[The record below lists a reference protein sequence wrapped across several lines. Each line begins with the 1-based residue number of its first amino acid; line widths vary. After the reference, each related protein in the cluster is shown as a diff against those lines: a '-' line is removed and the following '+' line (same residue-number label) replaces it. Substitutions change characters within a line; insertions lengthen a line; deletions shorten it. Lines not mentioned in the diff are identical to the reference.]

1 METIRLY
8 LKEIKNIPLLRAE
21 EEIDLARR
29 IKKGDKEAQKKM
41 IRSNLRLVINI
52 AKRYSHLRVPIMD
65 LIEEG
70 NLGLIRAVEKFD
82 PNRGFRFS
90 TYAAWWIRQYI
101 TRAIIN
107 QGKTIRVPVY
117 MAELV
122 SKWKKVNEQLNQKL
136 KRRPLMREVAQVM
149 KLPVKRVREV
159 SQMIARIASLDAPIG
174 DEGMGQFMDIIE
186 DDNVASPWAN
196 LVDSLRHERVT
207 HFMEMITD
215 KERQVI
221 ILRFGL
227 EDGVPRTLE
236 DTAKRF
242 GITRERVR
250 QIETVA
256 LKKLRD
262 FAAMDNEGYE

>member
-1 METIRLY
+1 MENIRLY
-8 LKEIKNIPLLRAE
+8 LKDIKNIPLLTAE
-21 EEIDLARR
+21 EEIQLARQIR
-29 IKKGDKEAQKKM
+29 NGDKEAQKKM

-52 AKRYSHLRVPIMD
+52 AKRYNHLKVPIMD

-70 NLGLIRAVEKFD
+70 NLGLIRAVQKFD

-122 SKWKKVNEQLNQKL
+122 TKWKKVNEQLTQKL
-136 KRRPLMREVAQVM
+136 KRRPTLQEIAQVM
-149 KLPVKRVREV
+149 KLPIKRLREI

-174 DEGMGQFMDIIE
+174 EEGVGVFIDVVE
-186 DDNVASPWAN
+186 NENASSPWDD

-207 HFMEMITD
+207 HLMEMITE
-215 KERQVI
+215 KERQVLS
-221 ILRFGL
+221 LRFGL
-227 EDGVPRTLE
+227 EDGTPLTLE
-236 DTAKRF
+236 ETAKRF
-242 GITRERVR
+242 SLTRERVR
-250 QIETVA
+250 QIETIA

-262 FAAMDNEGYE
+262 YTAMSDEKYE

>member
-1 METIRLY
+1 MT
-8 LKEIKNIPLLRAE
+8 AQ

-29 IKKGDKEAQKKM
+29 IKNGDKEAQKKM
-41 IRSNLRLVINI
+41 IRANLRLVINI
-52 AKRYSHLRVPIMD
+52 AKRYGHLKVPIMD

-70 NLGLIRAVEKFD
+70 NLGLIRAVQKFD

-107 QGKTIRVPVY
+107 QGKTIRIPVY

-122 SKWKKVNEQLNQKL
+122 TKWKKVNELLMQKL
-136 KRRPLMREVAQVM
+136 KRKPVLKEVAQTM
-149 KLPVKRVREV
+149 KLPVRRVREI

-174 DEGMGQFMDIIE
+174 EEGMGLFIDVIE
-186 DDNVASPWAN
+186 DENAASPWDN
-196 LVDSLRHERVT
+196 LVDSLRHERIS
-207 HFMEMITD
+207 HLLEMVTD
-215 KERQVI
+215 KEKQI
-221 ILRFGL
+221 LSLRFGL
-227 EDGVPRTLE
+227 EDGIPKTLE
-236 DTAKRF
+236 ETAKRF

-256 LKKLRD
+256 LQKLKQY
-262 FAAMDNEGYE
+262 AAMSEEGYE